1 MIINTNK
8 QLNNLITSIKN
19 TKQIA
24 VDTEF
29 YWMRTYYPELCLI
42 QIATEKDIFLIDTL
56 ENLDFS
62 TLKDIFED
70 NNIEKI
76 IHSATN
82 DVPIIKRFFS
92 CEVNNIFDTQL
103 AATFIGF
110 KTQLSLKSLMKEILD
125 IDMEKESQFSDW
137 RKRPLSEKQINY
149 AIKDVEHLIEIRDHL
164 NTKLDNS
171 DYKDFYVQEL
181 IDIQKMEFN
190 SVESIHTKIGNIQK
204 FDEEVQRNAIV
215 IAQWREKIAQEKN
228 IPVRFMFNNKIL
240 YLIAHAKPK
249 SIDDFKHQELKK
261 LKPWLKR
268 AIIDVLK
275 SAHTVQD
282 DLIEKKQIS
291 NKISSDLNNKIVEYF
306 DTQTKNLGFDSSV
319 IASRKD
325 IKSLAYN
332 LSIDSDFNHNKLLN
346 GWRYKVVGKKLK
358 EYILETI
365 K

>member
-8 QLNNLITSIKN
+8 QLNNLIITLEN
-19 TKQIA
+19 TNKIA

-42 QIATEKDIFLIDTL
+42 QIATKNEVFLIDTL
-56 ENLDFS
+56 VDLDFS
-62 TLKDIFED
+62 PLKKIFE
-70 NNIEKI
+70 NQNIEKI

-82 DVPIIKRFFS
+82 DIPIIKRFFN

-103 AATFIGF
+103 AATFLGF
-110 KTQLSLKSLMKEILD
+110 QTQLSLKSLMKEILD

-149 AIKDVEHLIEIRDHL
+149 AIKDVEHLIEIRDDL

-171 DYKDFYVQEL
+171 DYKDFYKQEL
-181 IDIQKMEFN
+181 IDIQKTDFN
-190 SVESIHTKIGNIQK
+190 SVEIIHTKIGNIQK
-204 FDEEVQRNAIV
+204 FDEEVQRNAIA
-215 IAQWREKIAQEKN
+215 IAQWREQVAQEKN

-240 YLIAHAKPK
+240 YLIAHMKPK

-261 LKPWLKR
+261 LKPWLKKS
-268 AIIDVLK
+268 IIDVLK
-275 SAHTVQD
+275 LAHNVQES
-282 DLIEKKQIS
+282 LIEKRQIS
-291 NKISSDLNNKIVEYF
+291 SKISSEINDKIIAYF
-306 DTQTKNLGFDSSV
+306 DAQTKDFGFDSSL
-319 IASRKD
+319 IGSRKD

-332 LSIDSDFNHNKLLN
+332 LGVDNSYSKGKLLN
-346 GWRYKVVGKKLK
+346 GWRHKVVGKKLK
-358 EYILETI
+358 EYILDII

>member
-8 QLNNLITSIKN
+8 QLSNLITALEN
-19 TKQIA
+19 TQKIA

-42 QIATEKDIFLIDTL
+42 QITTEKEVFLIDTL
-56 ENLDFS
+56 VDIDFS
-62 TLKDIFED
+62 PLKKIFED
-70 NNIEKI
+70 QNIEKI

-82 DVPIIKRFFS
+82 DIPIIKRFFD

-110 KTQLSLKSLMKEILD
+110 KTQLSLKSLLKEILD

-164 NTKLDNS
+164 SAKLDDS
-171 DYKDFYVQEL
+171 DYKNFYEQEL
-181 IDIQKMEFN
+181 LDIQRTEFN
-190 SVESIHTKIGNIQK
+190 SVEIIHTKIGNIQK
-204 FDEEVQRNAIV
+204 FEEEVQKNAIA
-215 IAQWREKIAQEKN
+215 IAQWREQVAQEKN

-249 SIDDFKHQELKK
+249 SIDDFKHPEIKK
-261 LKPWLKR
+261 LKPWLKK

-275 SAHTVQD
+275 SAHNVQD
-282 DLIEKKQIS
+282 SLIEKKQIS
-291 NKISSDLNNKIVEYF
+291 GKISSDINNKIIECF
-306 DTQTKNLGFDSSV
+306 DIQTKDFGFDSSI

-332 LSIDSDFNHNKLLN
+332 LSIDSNYSKGKLLN